1 LYDSAADLETTSLR
15 SLDAIHLAAARTV
28 GPDLAGVVTYDAR
41 MAEAAAALD
50 LHVEASGFVAR
61 RSIVLKEYAG
71 CRLHAA

>member
-1 LYDSAADLETTSLR
+1 
-15 SLDAIHLAAARTV
+15 V